1 MKVSCFCILMAILTN
16 LKEFCKLVCLQL
28 LIIFKCTINDFLME
42 TNIMVL
48 FGIQV
53 LFQVVLTTNKME
65 EFNKGYTLEKD

>member
-1 MKVSCFCILMAILTN
+1 
-16 LKEFCKLVCLQL
+16 
-28 LIIFKCTINDFLME
+28 ME